1 MNKGTKVSDSSP
13 FKGEQE
19 GVRAII
25 LAAGTA
31 SRLRPLT
38 SHTPKCLLKVGERT
52 LLQRS
57 IDALIKA
64 GIREF
69 VIVTGYLHEQ
79 IENFVRKTYQ
89 DSLPLREGRGGSFRF
104 IHNKDYETTNNIYSL
119 WLARP
124 EAEGQEVLLL
134 DSDLLYD
141 GQIIERV
148 LADKHDNVLT
158 LIRHELGEEEM
169 KVVIDAEGSIVEIS
183 KTCDPAIAAGES
195 LGIER
200 MGKAYTTALYKEL
213 EVMKTLSNFCP
224 PSLTLPNCSASNRQL
239 PLKGEEHKASPLRG
253 GLVGSGG
260 WENSFY
266 ELAFQRLIAQGHTY
280 SVLDVTDLFS
290 CELDTVEDFE
300 NAKERIPADLF

>member
-1 MNKGTKVSDSSP
+1 MNRGTKVTDSSP

-57 IDALIKA
+57 MDALIKA
-64 GIREF
+64 GIRDF
-69 VIVTGYLHEQ
+69 VIVTGYLHEM
-79 IENFVRKTYQ
+79 IEDFVRKQYADSINVTYIYN
-89 DSLPLREGRGGSFRF
+89 EV
-104 IHNKDYETTNNIYSL
+104 YETTNNIYSL

-141 GQIIERV
+141 GEIVKRV

-183 KTCDPAIAAGES
+183 KTCDPALAAGES

-213 EVMKTLSNFCP
+213 EVMKTLSN
-224 PSLTLPNCSASNRQL
+224 S

>member
-1 MNKGTKVSDSSP
+1 MNCKK
-13 FKGEQE
+13 
-19 GVRAII
+19 AII

-38 SHTPKCLLKVGERT
+38 LHTPKCLLKVGERT
-52 LLQRS
+52 LLERS
-57 IDALIKA
+57 MDALIKA

-79 IENFVRKTYQ
+79 IENFVQQTYGNRI
-89 DSLPLREGRGGSFRF
+89 SACF

-124 EAEGQEVLLL
+124 KADGEEVLLL

-141 GQIIERV
+141 GQIVHE
-148 LADKHDNVLT
+148 NVLT

-169 KVVIDAEGSIVEIS
+169 KVVMNEDGAITEIS
-183 KTCDPAIAAGES
+183 KTCDPASAAGES

-213 EVMKTLSNFCP
+213 DGMMN
-224 PSLTLPNCSASNRQL
+224 
-239 PLKGEEHKASPLRG
+239 EEHL
-253 GLVGSGG
+253 
-260 WENSFY
+260 ENTFY
-266 ELAFQRLIAQGHTY
+266 ELAFLRLIAKGSTF

-300 NAKERIPADLF
+300 NAKQRIPAHLY

>member
-1 MNKGTKVSDSSP
+1 MK
-13 FKGEQE
+13 
-19 GVRAII
+19 AII

-38 SHTPKCLLKVGERT
+38 LHTPKSLLKVGERT

-57 IDALIKA
+57 MDALIKA

-69 VIVTGYLHEQ
+69 CIVTGYLHEQ
-79 IENFVRKTYQ
+79 IEDFVSQTYGESI
-89 DSLPLREGRGGSFRF
+89 DVNF

-124 EAEGQEVLLL
+124 EAEGEEVLLL

-141 GQIIERV
+141 GQIVERV
-148 LADKHDNVLT
+148 LADSHENVLT

-169 KVVIDAEGSIVEIS
+169 KVVMNEDGAITEIS
-183 KTCDPAIAAGES
+183 KTCDPALAAGES

-213 EVMKTLSNFCP
+213 EVMMN
-224 PSLTLPNCSASNRQL
+224 
-239 PLKGEEHKASPLRG
+239 EEHL
-253 GLVGSGG
+253 
-260 WENSFY
+260 ENTFY
-266 ELAFQRLIAQGHTY
+266 ELAFLRLIQKGTTF

-300 NAKERIPADLF
+300 SAKQRIPAYLF

>member
-1 MNKGTKVSDSSP
+1 MK
-13 FKGEQE
+13 
-19 GVRAII
+19 AII

-38 SHTPKCLLKVGERT
+38 LHTPKSLLKVGERT

-57 IDALIKA
+57 MDALIQN

-79 IENFVRKTYQ
+79 IEGFVRQTYGT
-89 DSLPLREGRGGSFRF
+89 SISVCF
-104 IHNKDYETTNNIYSL
+104 IHNKDFETTNNIYSL

-141 GQIIERV
+141 AEIVKRV
-148 LADKHDNVLT
+148 LADKHENVLT

-169 KVVIDAEGSIVEIS
+169 KVVMDENGAITEIS
-183 KTCDPAIAAGES
+183 KTCNPALAAGES

-213 EVMKTLSNFCP
+213 EVMMN
-224 PSLTLPNCSASNRQL
+224 A
-239 PLKGEEHKASPLRG
+239 EHL
-253 GLVGSGG
+253 
-260 WENSFY
+260 ENTFY
-266 ELAFQRLIAQGHTY
+266 ELAFLRLIAKGSTF

-300 NAKERIPADLF
+300 NAKQRIPAHLF

>member
-1 MNKGTKVSDSSP
+1 MK
-13 FKGEQE
+13 
-19 GVRAII
+19 AII

-38 SHTPKCLLKVGERT
+38 SNTPKCLLKVGQRT
-52 LLQRS
+52 LLGRS
-57 IDALIKA
+57 LDALIVA
-64 GIREF
+64 GIHEF

-79 IENFVRKTYQ
+79 IETFVRQTYGE
-89 DSLPLREGRGGSFRF
+89 SISVCF
-104 IHNKDYETTNNIYSL
+104 IHNKDFETTNNIYSL

-124 EAEGQEVLLL
+124 EADGEEVLLL

-141 GQIIERV
+141 GEIVKRILQ
-148 LADKHDNVLT
+148 DSHDNVLT

-169 KVVIDAEGSIVEIS
+169 KVVMDSDGSITEIS
-183 KTCDPAIAAGES
+183 KTCSPALAAGES

-213 EVMKTLSNFCP
+213 DVMM
-224 PSLTLPNCSASNRQL
+224 NR
-239 PLKGEEHKASPLRG
+239 EHL
-253 GLVGSGG
+253 
-260 WENSFY
+260 ENKFY
-266 ELAFQRLIAQGHTY
+266 ELAFQRLIAEGQTF

-300 NAKERIPADLF
+300 NAKERIPAHLF

>member
-1 MNKGTKVSDSSP
+1 MKAV
-13 FKGEQE
+13 
-19 GVRAII
+19 I
-25 LAAGTA
+25 LAAGMA

-38 SHTPKCLLKVGERT
+38 SNTPKCLLKVGERT

-57 IDALIKA
+57 MDALIEA

-79 IENFVRKTYQ
+79 IEAFVRQTYG
-89 DSLPLREGRGGSFRF
+89 DSISICF

-141 GQIIERV
+141 PKIVERV
-148 LADKHDNVLT
+148 LTDQHENVLT
-158 LIRHELGEEEM
+158 LIRHDLGDEEM
-169 KVVIDAEGSIVEIS
+169 KVVMNAEGAITEIS
-183 KTCDPAIAAGES
+183 KTCSPSLAAGES

-213 EVMKTLSNFCP
+213 EPMMNL
-224 PSLTLPNCSASNRQL
+224 
-239 PLKGEEHKASPLRG
+239 EHL
-253 GLVGSGG
+253 
-260 WENSFY
+260 ENTFY
-266 ELAFQRLIAQGHTY
+266 ELAFQRLIPQGHTF

-300 NAKERIPADLF
+300 NAKDRIPASLL